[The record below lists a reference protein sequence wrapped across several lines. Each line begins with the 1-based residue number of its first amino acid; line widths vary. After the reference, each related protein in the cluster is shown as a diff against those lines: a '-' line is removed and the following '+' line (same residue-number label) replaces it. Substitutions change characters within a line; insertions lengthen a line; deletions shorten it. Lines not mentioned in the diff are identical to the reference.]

1 MLNNSDF
8 LYEKKGKEK
17 KHEND
22 ESKNDESKK
31 EEELKKFNYERA
43 EIADFEFKNR
53 KKLRKEIM
61 GLIIFIIVFGITIPY
76 FLYKHNKIEILEGYM
91 PNLDLIANI
100 LGYSKGPF
108 GDIFEDLYNLNKV
121 QISIIAINYFALLGV
136 TFLIALKTLRSKSLI
151 DGWSSAFIMLLAT
164 YLVPGNPLSYLLYV
178 FGKNIS
184 NIDDSLKVGTFLNW
198 LVTAIFGSIIAVMV
212 IMFESLLISNF
223 GNFIRTI
230 LKKYFP
236 FIKKKNLN

>member
-22 ESKNDESKK
+22 KSKK

-61 GLIIFIIVFGITIPY
+61 GLIIFIIVFGMTIPY
-76 FLYKHNKIEILEGYM
+76 FLYKYNKIEILEGYM

-136 TFLIALKTLRSKSLI
+136 TFLIALKFGSLSIISKHQSHVPSFEK
-151 DGWSSAFIMLLAT
+151 SSAT
-164 YLVPGNPLSYLLYV
+164 Q
-178 FGKNIS
+178 IS
-184 NIDDSLKVGTFLNW
+184 TSW
-198 LVTAIFGSIIAVMV
+198 L
-212 IMFESLLISNF
+212 
-223 GNFIRTI
+223 
-230 LKKYFP
+230 P
-236 FIKKKNLN
+236 

>member
-1 MLNNSDF
+1 MSKISHILNNDENN
-8 LYEKKGKEK
+8 YENKKKQK
-17 KHEND
+17 KSMED
-22 ESKNDESKK
+22 ELN
-31 EEELKKFNYERA
+31 KFNYERA

-53 KKLRKEIM
+53 KKLQKEIV
-61 GLIIFIIVFGITIPY
+61 GLLVFILVFGITIPY
-76 FLYKHNKIEILEGYM
+76 FLYKYKKLEILEGYM

-136 TFLIALKTLRSKSLI
+136 TFIIALKTLRSKNLI

-164 YLVPGNPLSYLLYV
+164 YLVPGNPLSYILYV

-184 NIDDSLKVGTFLNW
+184 NVSDAFKVGTLLNW
-198 LVTAIFGSIIAVMV
+198 LATALFGTIIAVMI

-223 GNFIRTI
+223 GNLIKYI
-230 LKKYFP
+230 LRKYFP
-236 FIKKKNLN
+236 SIKKKNLM

>member
-1 MLNNSDF
+1 MSKMSYILNNDV
-8 LYEKKGKEK
+8 KN
-17 KHEND
+17 HENKKKKQKKSNED
-22 ESKNDESKK
+22 ELN
-31 EEELKKFNYERA
+31 KFNYERA

-53 KKLRKEIM
+53 KKLRKEIL
-61 GLIIFIIVFGITIPY
+61 GLLVYILVFGITIPY
-76 FLYKHNKIEILEGYM
+76 FLYKYNKIEILEAYL

-136 TFLIALKTLRSKSLI
+136 TFLIALKTLRTKSLI

-184 NIDDSLKVGTFLNW
+184 NISDVLKVGTFLNW
-198 LVTAIFGSIIAVMV
+198 LVTVIFGTIIAVMV

-223 GNFIRTI
+223 GNFIKSVLR
-230 LKKYFP
+230 KYFP
-236 FIKKKNLN
+236 SIKKNNLI

>member
-1 MLNNSDF
+1 MSKMSYILNNDM
-8 LYEKKGKEK
+8 
-17 KHEND
+17 
-22 ESKNDESKK
+22 KNDENKK
-31 EEELKKFNYERA
+31 KKQKKSIEDELNKFNYERA

-53 KKLRKEIM
+53 KKLRKEIL
-61 GLIIFIIVFGITIPY
+61 GLLVYILVFGITIPY
-76 FLYKHNKIEILEGYM
+76 FLYKYNKIEILEAYL

-136 TFLIALKTLRSKSLI
+136 TFLIALKTLRTKSLI

-178 FGKNIS
+178 FGKNIAS
-184 NIDDSLKVGTFLNW
+184 VSDVLKVGTFLNW
-198 LVTAIFGSIIAVMV
+198 LVTVIFGTIIAVMV

-223 GNFIRTI
+223 GNFIKTVLR
-230 LKKYFP
+230 KYFP
-236 FIKKKNLN
+236 SIKKNNLI

>member
-1 MLNNSDF
+1 MSYILNNDM
-8 LYEKKGKEK
+8 
-17 KHEND
+17 
-22 ESKNDESKK
+22 KNDENKK
-31 EEELKKFNYERA
+31 KKQKKSIEDELNKFNYERA

-53 KKLRKEIM
+53 KKLRKEI
-61 GLIIFIIVFGITIPY
+61 LRLLVYILVFGITIPY
-76 FLYKHNKIEILEGYM
+76 FLYKYNKIEILEAYL

-136 TFLIALKTLRSKSLI
+136 TFLIALKTLRTKSLI

-178 FGKNIS
+178 FGKNIAS
-184 NIDDSLKVGTFLNW
+184 VSDVLKVGTFLNW
-198 LVTAIFGSIIAVMV
+198 LVTVIFGTIIAVMV

-223 GNFIRTI
+223 GNFIKTVLR
-230 LKKYFP
+230 KYFP
-236 FIKKKNLN
+236 SIKKNNLI

>member
-1 MLNNSDF
+1 M
-8 LYEKKGKEK
+8 
-17 KHEND
+17 
-22 ESKNDESKK
+22 
-31 EEELKKFNYERA
+31 
-43 EIADFEFKNR
+43 
-53 KKLRKEIM
+53 
-61 GLIIFIIVFGITIPY
+61 
-76 FLYKHNKIEILEGYM
+76 
-91 PNLDLIANI
+91 
-100 LGYSKGPF
+100 
-108 GDIFEDLYNLNKV
+108 
-121 QISIIAINYFALLGV
+121 LGV
-136 TFLIALKTLRSKSLI
+136 TFLIALKTLRTKSLI

-184 NIDDSLKVGTFLNW
+184 NISDVLKVGTFLNW
-198 LVTAIFGSIIAVMV
+198 LVTVIFGTIIAVMV

>member
-1 MLNNSDF
+1 MSYILNNDM
-8 LYEKKGKEK
+8 
-17 KHEND
+17 
-22 ESKNDESKK
+22 KNDENKK
-31 EEELKKFNYERA
+31 KKQKKSIEDELNKFNYERA

-53 KKLRKEIM
+53 KKLRKEIL
-61 GLIIFIIVFGITIPY
+61 GLLVYILVFGITIPY
-76 FLYKHNKIEILEGYM
+76 FLYKYNKIEILEAYL

-136 TFLIALKTLRSKSLI
+136 TFLIALKTLRTKSLI

-178 FGKNIS
+178 FGKNIAS
-184 NIDDSLKVGTFLNW
+184 VSDVLKVGTFLNW
-198 LVTAIFGSIIAVMV
+198 LVTVIFGTIIAVMV

-223 GNFIRTI
+223 GNFIKTVLR
-230 LKKYFP
+230 KYFP
-236 FIKKKNLN
+236 SIKKNNLI

>member
-1 MLNNSDF
+1 MSKMSYILNNDV
-8 LYEKKGKEK
+8 KN
-17 KHEND
+17 HEN
-22 ESKNDESKK
+22 KK
-31 EEELKKFNYERA
+31 KKQKKSNEHELNKFNYERA

-53 KKLRKEIM
+53 KKLRKEIL
-61 GLIIFIIVFGITIPY
+61 GLLVYILVFGITIPY
-76 FLYKHNKIEILEGYM
+76 FLYKYNKIEILEGYM

-184 NIDDSLKVGTFLNW
+184 NISDVLKVGTFLNW
-198 LVTAIFGSIIAVMV
+198 LVTVIFGTIIAVMV

-230 LKKYFP
+230 
-236 FIKKKNLN
+236 

>member
-1 MLNNSDF
+1 MSKISHILNNDENN
-8 LYEKKGKEK
+8 YENKKKQK
-17 KHEND
+17 KSMED
-22 ESKNDESKK
+22 ELN
-31 EEELKKFNYERA
+31 KFNYERA

-53 KKLRKEIM
+53 KKLQKEIV
-61 GLIIFIIVFGITIPY
+61 GLLVFILVFGITIPY

-91 PNLDLIANI
+91 HNLDLIANI

-136 TFLIALKTLRSKSLI
+136 TFIIALKTLRSKNLI

-164 YLVPGNPLSYLLYV
+164 YLVPGNPLSYILYV

-184 NIDDSLKVGTFLNW
+184 NVSDAFKVGTLLNW
-198 LVTAIFGSIIAVMV
+198 LATALFGTIIAVMI

-223 GNFIRTI
+223 GNLIKYI
-230 LKKYFP
+230 LEIFS
-236 FIKKKNLN
+236 IN

>member
-1 MLNNSDF
+1 MSKMSYILNNDV
-8 LYEKKGKEK
+8 KN
-17 KHEND
+17 HEN
-22 ESKNDESKK
+22 KK
-31 EEELKKFNYERA
+31 KKQKKSNEHELNKFNYERA

-53 KKLRKEIM
+53 KKLRKEIL
-61 GLIIFIIVFGITIPY
+61 GLLVYILVFGITIPY
-76 FLYKHNKIEILEGYM
+76 FLYKYNKIEILEGYM

-136 TFLIALKTLRSKSLI
+136 TFLIALKTLRTKSLI

-184 NIDDSLKVGTFLNW
+184 NISDVLKVGTFLNW
-198 LVTAIFGSIIAVMV
+198 LVTVIFGTIIAVMV

-236 FIKKKNLN
+236 SIKKNNLI